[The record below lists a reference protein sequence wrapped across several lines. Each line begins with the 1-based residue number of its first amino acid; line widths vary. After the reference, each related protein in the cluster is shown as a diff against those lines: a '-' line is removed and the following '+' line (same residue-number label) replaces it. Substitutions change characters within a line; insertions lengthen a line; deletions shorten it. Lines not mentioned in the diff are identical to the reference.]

1 MSAILMLR
9 QRLLK
14 RMPSKSFGS
23 THIGRI
29 GRLST
34 DTEQLVAHADR
45 PLARVMD
52 G

>member
-1 MSAILMLR
+1 MSRKIT
-9 QRLLK
+9 
-14 RMPSKSFGS
+14 GI
-23 THIGRI
+23 TCRI

-45 PLARVMD
+45 PLARIMD